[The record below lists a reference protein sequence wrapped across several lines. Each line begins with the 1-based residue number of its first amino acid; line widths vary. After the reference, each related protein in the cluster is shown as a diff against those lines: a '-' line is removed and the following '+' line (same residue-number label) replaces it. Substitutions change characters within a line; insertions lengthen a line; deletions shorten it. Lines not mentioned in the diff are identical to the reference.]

1 MNKTVNNAELVI
13 KKITSSLKHIVN
25 IPIELNQYTDNE
37 TISISIITMM
47 YDWYRAHNLYKY
59 VADQGYNVNI
69 QFLKNEEDLDLELF
83 HKSHFIILSKIISN
97 KVFDAC
103 RYYCTVHKKIL
114 IYDLD
119 DCFHQ
124 INLVNKSYEYY
135 NLESNIGQTGLS
147 LLSNNISQSDHVFYS
162 TRELMSFYLPLN
174 FNQSLLPNYL
184 DLDYRYKDV
193 EAADWRV
200 VAKEQNCDFDDET
213 VIVGFFGSES
223 HAEDLDTLEY
233 VLPLILAKKNVLL
246 SICSGRDLIVHSV
259 LKHCQI
265 PYNKFFFYDFD
276 NILDYPKLI
285 KSFDIGIAPLIN
297 NIFNRCKTPLK
308 LMEYGALGIPYV
320 ASKVA
325 PYQRYHLESNA
336 EGGFICN
343 SNEEWL
349 DALSKLIDDKQL
361 RKSTGSSIQ
370 SFVYNNN
377 DVSNGFVPLMQ
388 SLKTI
393 SDNSSNKFKKPDY
406 YQLSDVYNKI
416 PKIRPEVLI
425 DTICPCGSGDLYLN
439 CKNGCYPAWGEIK
452 E

>member
-1 MNKTVNNAELVI
+1 MNKIVTDAELVI
-13 KKITSSLKHIVN
+13 KKITSSVKHIDN
-25 IPIELNQYTDNE
+25 LPITLNQQNE
-37 TISISIITMM
+37 NEGITISIVTMM

-59 VADQGYNVNI
+59 VADQGYNINI
-69 QFLKNEEDLDLELF
+69 QFIENDDSLDLQLF
-83 HKSHFIILSKIISN
+83 NQSHFVILSKIISN
-97 KVFDAC
+97 KIFDAC
-103 RYYCTVHKKIL
+103 RYYCSVHQKIL

-124 INLVNKSYEYY
+124 INSVNKSYDYY

-147 LLSNNISQSDHVFYS
+147 LLSDNISKSNHVFYS

-184 DLDYRYKDV
+184 DLDFRYKNV
-193 EAADWRV
+193 EAVDWRKF
-200 VAKEQNCDFDDET
+200 AKEQNCDFDDNT
-213 VIVGFFGSES
+213 LIIGFFGSES
-223 HAEDLDTLEY
+223 HAEDLDSLEY
-233 VLPLILAKKNVLL
+233 VLPLILTKKNVLL
-246 SICSGRDLIVHSV
+246 AVCSGRDLIIHSV
-259 LKHCQI
+259 LKYCQI

-276 NILDYPKLI
+276 NVKEYPKYV

-308 LMEYGALGIPYV
+308 LMEYGALGIPYI

-325 PYQRYHLESNA
+325 PYQRYHLESDGV
-336 EGGFICN
+336 GGFICN
-343 SNEEWL
+343 SNVEWI

-361 RKSTGSSIQ
+361 RRSMGSLLQ
-370 SFVYNNN
+370 DFVYNNN

-406 YQLSDVYNKI
+406 YQLSDICNKI
-416 PKIRPEVLI
+416 PKIRPEVLK
-425 DTICPCGSGDLYLN
+425 DTICACGSGDLYLN
-439 CKNGCYPAWGEIK
+439 CKNSCYPAWGEIK

>member
-1 MNKTVNNAELVI
+1 MNKIVTDAELVI
-13 KKITSSLKHIVN
+13 KKITSSVKHIDN
-25 IPIELNQYTDNE
+25 LPITLNQQNE
-37 TISISIITMM
+37 NEGITISIVTMM

-59 VADQGYNVNI
+59 VADQGYNINI
-69 QFLKNEEDLDLELF
+69 QFIENDDSLDLQLF
-83 HKSHFIILSKIISN
+83 NQSHFVILSKIISN
-97 KVFDAC
+97 KIFDAC
-103 RYYCTVHKKIL
+103 RYYCSVHQKIL

-124 INLVNKSYEYY
+124 INSVNKSYDYY

-147 LLSNNISQSDHVFYS
+147 LLSDNISKSDHVFYS

-184 DLDYRYKDV
+184 DLDFRYKNV
-193 EAADWRV
+193 EAVDWRKF
-200 VAKEQNCDFDDET
+200 AKEQNCDFDDNT
-213 VIVGFFGSES
+213 LIIGFFGSES
-223 HAEDLDTLEY
+223 HAEDLDSLEY
-233 VLPLILAKKNVLL
+233 VLPLILTKKNVLL
-246 SICSGRDLIVHSV
+246 AVCSGRDLIIHSV
-259 LKHCQI
+259 LKYCQI

-276 NILDYPKLI
+276 NVKEYPKYV

-308 LMEYGALGIPYV
+308 LMEYGALGIPYI

-325 PYQRYHLESNA
+325 PYQRYHLESDGV
-336 EGGFICN
+336 GGFICN
-343 SNEEWL
+343 SNVEWI

-361 RKSTGSSIQ
+361 RRSMGSLLQ
-370 SFVYNNN
+370 DFVYNNN

-406 YQLSDVYNKI
+406 YQLSDIFNKI
-416 PKIRPEVLI
+416 PKIRPEVLK
-425 DTICPCGSGDLYLN
+425 DTICACGSGDLYLN
-439 CKNGCYPAWGEIK
+439 CKNSCYPAWGEIK

>member
-1 MNKTVNNAELVI
+1 MNKIVTDAELVI
-13 KKITSSLKHIVN
+13 KKITSSVKHIDN
-25 IPIELNQYTDNE
+25 LPITLNQQNE
-37 TISISIITMM
+37 NEGITISIVTMM

-59 VADQGYNVNI
+59 VADQGYNINI
-69 QFLKNEEDLDLELF
+69 QFIENDDSLDLQLF
-83 HKSHFIILSKIISN
+83 NQSHFVILSKIISN
-97 KVFDAC
+97 KIFDAC
-103 RYYCTVHKKIL
+103 RYYCSVHKKIL

-124 INLVNKSYEYY
+124 INSVNKSYDYY

-147 LLSNNISQSDHVFYS
+147 LLSDNISKSDHVFYS

-184 DLDYRYKDV
+184 DLDFRYKNV
-193 EAADWRV
+193 EAVDWRKF
-200 VAKEQNCDFDDET
+200 AKEQNCDFDDNT
-213 VIVGFFGSES
+213 LIIGFFGSES
-223 HAEDLDTLEY
+223 HAEDLDSLEY
-233 VLPLILAKKNVLL
+233 VLPLILTKKNVLL
-246 SICSGRDLIVHSV
+246 AVCSGRDLIIHSV
-259 LKHCQI
+259 LKYCQI

-276 NILDYPKLI
+276 NVKEYPKYV

-308 LMEYGALGIPYV
+308 LMEYGALGIPYI

-325 PYQRYHLESNA
+325 PYQRYHLESDGV
-336 EGGFICN
+336 GGFICN
-343 SNEEWL
+343 SNVEWI

-361 RKSTGSSIQ
+361 RRSMGSLLQ
-370 SFVYNNN
+370 DFVYNNN

-406 YQLSDVYNKI
+406 YQLSDICNKI
-416 PKIRPEVLI
+416 PKIRPEVLK
-425 DTICPCGSGDLYLN
+425 DTICACGSGDLYLN
-439 CKNGCYPAWGEIK
+439 CKNSCYPAWGEIK

>member
-1 MNKTVNNAELVI
+1 MNKIVTDAELVI
-13 KKITSSLKHIVN
+13 KKITSSVKHIDN
-25 IPIELNQYTDNE
+25 LPITLNQQNE
-37 TISISIITMM
+37 NEGITISIVTMM

-59 VADQGYNVNI
+59 VAEQGYNINI
-69 QFLKNEEDLDLELF
+69 QFIENDDSLDLQLF
-83 HKSHFIILSKIISN
+83 NQSHFVILSKIISN
-97 KVFDAC
+97 KIFDAC
-103 RYYCTVHKKIL
+103 RYYCSVHQKIL

-124 INLVNKSYEYY
+124 INSVNKSYDYY

-147 LLSNNISQSDHVFYS
+147 LLSDNISKSDHVFYS

-184 DLDYRYKDV
+184 DLDFRYKNV
-193 EAADWRV
+193 EAVDWRKF
-200 VAKEQNCDFDDET
+200 AKEQNCDFDDNT
-213 VIVGFFGSES
+213 LIIGFFGSES
-223 HAEDLDTLEY
+223 HAEDLDSLEY
-233 VLPLILAKKNVLL
+233 VLPLILTKKNVLL
-246 SICSGRDLIVHSV
+246 AVCSGRDLIIHSV
-259 LKHCQI
+259 LKYCQI

-276 NILDYPKLI
+276 NVKEYPKYV

-308 LMEYGALGIPYV
+308 LMEYGALGIPYI

-325 PYQRYHLESNA
+325 PYQRYHLESDGV
-336 EGGFICN
+336 GGFICN
-343 SNEEWL
+343 SNVEWI

-361 RKSTGSSIQ
+361 RRSMGSLLQ
-370 SFVYNNN
+370 DFVYNNN

-406 YQLSDVYNKI
+406 YQLSDICNKI
-416 PKIRPEVLI
+416 PKIRPEVLK
-425 DTICPCGSGDLYLN
+425 DTICACGSGDLYLN
-439 CKNGCYPAWGEIK
+439 CKNSCYPAWGEIK